1 MPCDLNLWGS
11 KGMVG
16 ATGKCWSNTILRA
29 NCSLNTLPKVDMCT
43 YPVISTVIQ
52 ILVKCQLSS
61 FVHWM
66 SLPTLLL
73 PLGDKGVRILG
84 LSAYCLKSCH
94 PAPGPAVNK
103 WPSLSRNQETG
114 PYLGVDLLRQVCGN
128 KMVACIQLN
137 RIPALTIVFQ
147 AAKCLSPS
155 PSFCFQNGTS
165 CLPAPITSLPAC
177 KWCILGFIRVL
188 TPCSPIPN

>member
-1 MPCDLNLWGS
+1 MGS

-66 SLPTLLL
+66 SLPTPLL

-84 LSAYCLKSCH
+84 LSAYCLTSCH

-103 WPSLSRNQETG
+103 WPSLSRNPETG
-114 PYLGVDLLRQVCGN
+114 PCLGVDLLRQVCGN
-128 KMVACIQLN
+128 K
-137 RIPALTIVFQ
+137 
-147 AAKCLSPS
+147 
-155 PSFCFQNGTS
+155 QNG
-165 CLPAPITSLPAC
+165 CLHPTKQDPSSHHCFSSSQMPESITFFLFPKWKELSASLYHIFASMQMMHFGVYQGVNPMLSNPQ
-177 KWCILGFIRVL
+177 LGK
-188 TPCSPIPN
+188 